1 MSLYFLYTL
10 YHATQGT
17 DEVCTHLSLIR
28 NGGILLT
35 EIGDGA
41 WCWVVALV
49 ECNVGIMTASMP
61 GVTVFVRWVRG
72 ETTEHGK
79 PGAQE
84 NKNENDTVGHR
95 GQRMQRRS
103 AISSTGSRRDEEYE
117 LQGMT
122 RSHEVLLDVDTI
134 IMKRIQSVQIG
145 M

>member
-1 MSLYFLYTL
+1 MYTL
-10 YHATQGT
+10 YNATNGT
-17 DEVCTHLSLIR
+17 DQVCTHPPHTR
-28 NGGILLT
+28 DGGILLT

-84 NKNENDTVGHR
+84 NENENDTVGHR
-95 GQRMQRRS
+95 GQRMRRRS
-103 AISSTGSRRDEEYE
+103 VISSIGSRRDEEYE

-122 RSHEVLLDVDTI
+122 RSNEVLVGADII